1 MKFDAYGVAYATS
14 DDVCSLLY
22 KDPSLSIDNFVLDD
36 CAGYN
41 NAIKHFYL
49 DWQCLTQYAEHASIS
64 LEEFDQKNIQNWH
77 MPDEYKKLN
86 IVDHIVS
93 LCTTD
98 EELNRVAT
106 ELLLYEERNLFDL
119 LRYLKYMVDIFK
131 KHDVVY
137 GIGRGSSTS
146 SYVLYLL
153 GVHKINSIKYE
164 LDITE
169 FLK

>member
-1 MKFDAYGVAYATS
+1 
-14 DDVCSLLY
+14 
-22 KDPSLSIDNFVLDD
+22 
-36 CAGYN
+36 
-41 NAIKHFYL
+41 
-49 DWQCLTQYAEHASIS
+49 
-64 LEEFDQKNIQNWH
+64 